1 VTLIDADPNKP
12 LSQWAKR
19 PGKLGNLTVI
29 ADVTEDS
36 IIDTIEAAALK
47 TPFVIVDLEGTASM
61 IVGYAMS
68 RADLVIIPVQ
78 GSHLD
83 ATEAAKAIKLVRA
96 QSGYSSA
103 LVDLL
108 YALIAWM
115 NREGQG
121 DAMATRLAADEI
133 IKGLSTTADKICAL
147 AQADYDRT
155 EISQALGIRYQH
167 VRNVLLRSGITG
179 GLRRQVEVER
189 EPVTVDAA
197 PPPREDTSWEVLT
210 QAGFQFLGEWTGN
223 PDGTI
228 LLHAPAPSAPGVY
241 AFVVDDVVVYVG
253 LTLSGLRIRFDQYR
267 RGHEGQR
274 TSARINDRI
283 AQTLLKGKRVKVLVA
298 TPEPLEWQ
306 ELPVNTAAGLEA
318 GLIEMIRPSWNIK
331 GAR

>member
-1 VTLIDADPNKP
+1 
-12 LSQWAKR
+12 
-19 PGKLGNLTVI
+19 
-29 ADVTEDS
+29 
-36 IIDTIEAAALK
+36 
-47 TPFVIVDLEGTASM
+47 
-61 IVGYAMS
+61 
-68 RADLVIIPVQ
+68 
-78 GSHLD
+78 
-83 ATEAAKAIKLVRA
+83 
-96 QSGYSSA
+96 
-103 LVDLL
+103 
-108 YALIAWM
+108 
-115 NREGQG
+115 
-121 DAMATRLAADEI
+121 
-133 IKGLSTTADKICAL
+133 
-147 AQADYDRT
+147 
-155 EISQALGIRYQH
+155 
-167 VRNVLLRSGITG
+167 
-179 GLRRQVEVER
+179 
-189 EPVTVDAA
+189 
-197 PPPREDTSWEVLT
+197 LT